1 MEIGMI
7 LQSKKLYFSRH
18 YNTHMCWDFSA
29 GPVFENSLYYT
40 GDTGL
45 IPGQETKIL
54 YVHENWVLGA
64 TTPEP
69 MYSGDTVLKL
79 ERSSWTAVK

>member
-1 MEIGMI
+1 MI

-54 YVHENWVLGA
+54 YVHEN
-64 TTPEP
+64 
-69 MYSGDTVLKL
+69 
-79 ERSSWTAVK
+79 